1 MRIAAIMRHAEPEDP
16 RGELPLAAGRDRRLT
31 EQGRRQCEA
40 ARTWL
45 TGLAPVCVISSDSPR
60 AIETAQ
66 LVGAPLTPTIIPEL
80 AGMRL
85 GVWEEEPLQAVTD
98 RVRGLVAGAVP
109 APPGA
114 ESIAEL
120 SERVRRA
127 FDQALPA
134 EGNVLVV
141 AHRLVNAVLL
151 AELLGLPPEEALSVP
166 QDHAN
171 VSLLSLEDTRDQLLA
186 LNVTPLAP
194 LRLERREVDNL

>member
-16 RGELPLAAGRDRRLT
+16 QGELPMAAGRDRRLT
-31 EQGRRQCEA
+31 AQGRRQCEA

-45 TGLAPVCVISSDSPR
+45 RGLDPVCVISSDSPR

-85 GVWEEEPLQAVTD
+85 GAWEDEPLQAAKD
-98 RVRGLVAGAVP
+98 RVRALVAGAVP
-109 APPGA
+109 APRGG

-127 FDQALPA
+127 FRLAMPA

-151 AELLGLPPEEALSVP
+151 AEHVGIAPEGALSVP
-166 QDHAN
+166 QDHGN
-171 VSLLSLEDTRDQLLA
+171 VSLLSLDDTRDQVLA
-186 LNVTPLAP
+186 LNITPLAP
-194 LRLERREVDNL
+194 LRLERREVDDI